1 MPAYWRLREPMVTET
16 QDPSDYPIPFG
27 KHAGT
32 LLRDLPTRY
41 VRWLMAQPWM
51 RDPLRSALHR
61 EWLVRPVRA
70 AEIQMLED
78 WWTRE
83 WSGRE

>member
-1 MPAYWRLREPMVTET
+1 MTTGRM
-16 QDPSDYPIPFG
+16 PFG
-27 KHAGT
+27 KYRGMP
-32 LLRDLPTRY
+32 LMDLPARY

-51 RDPLRSALHR
+51 RDPLRSALQQ

-83 WSGRE
+83 WTGRE